1 MGVRNSFY
9 FQRMKYFLLIGGFS
23 GFLIAFAAGVAA
35 ENDLSIVL
43 RNAMVGC
50 MCGAFL
56 LRGFRMLLMHQ
67 IKQSTPAQT
76 EPELET
82 AEAATAPQ
90 Q

>member
-1 MGVRNSFY
+1 
-9 FQRMKYFLLIGGFS
+9 MKYFLLIGGFS
-23 GFLIAFAAGVAA
+23 GFLIAFAAGLAA
-35 ENDLSIVL
+35 ENDLSVVL

-67 IKQSTPAQT
+67 IRQSTPAA
-76 EPELET
+76 EPEAPLEE
-82 AEAATAPQ
+82 AEAAAVAPQ